1 MATTTT
7 ADRATIALDL
17 YGPVGRSAWLD
28 IDWRTHQRW
37 VQIGGRWVNVIDIG
51 PSADGDAAAG
61 TIVWIHGL
69 SGSWQNWLENLP
81 LFAQTHRCIA
91 MDLPGFGESEMP
103 AETITISGYA
113 ATVDELLRELGVTRA
128 TVVGNSMGGFV
139 GAEVAIRFGT
149 WVEKLVLVSAA
160 GLTVEHQRND
170 HALAALRRGS
180 RLLALGTGWL
190 ASKSD
195 ELARR
200 PRSRRAIL
208 SLVAAHPDRLP
219 APLVAEQLHG
229 AGKPGFID
237 ALDALTSYPIRDR
250 LGEITAPTLVV
261 WGTKDALV
269 PARDAWEF
277 GELIPGARVVVYE
290 DTGHVSMMERP
301 VAFNELVQEFLGN
314 TGPEGQVSPR
324 VSDRQARPQGAEP
337 ATS

>member
-1 MATTTT
+1 MAPTTT

-28 IDWRTHQRW
+28 IDWRAHQRW
-37 VQIGGRWVNVIDIG
+37 VRVGGRSMNVIDIG
-51 PSADGDAAAG
+51 PAADVGRAGADSAG

-69 SGSWQNWLENLP
+69 SGCWQNWLENLP
-81 LFAQTHRCIA
+81 LFARTHRCIA

-113 ATVDELLRELGVTRA
+113 AAVDELLRELGVTRA
-128 TVVGNSMGGFV
+128 TVVGNSMGGFI

-149 WVEKLVLVSAA
+149 WVDKLVLVSAA
-160 GLTVEHQRND
+160 GLTTEYRRND
-170 HALAALRRGS
+170 HAMAALRRGS
-180 RLLALGTGWL
+180 RWLALASGWL
-190 ASKSD
+190 ASRSD
-195 ELARR
+195 ALARR

-208 SLVAAHPDRLP
+208 GIVAAHPDRLP

-229 AGKPGFID
+229 AGRPGFID

-261 WGTKDALV
+261 WGAKDALV

-277 GELIPGARVVVYE
+277 GRLIPGARVVVYE
-290 DTGHVSMMERP
+290 DTGHLSMLERP
-301 VAFNELVQEFLGN
+301 VAFNALVQEFLGDA
-314 TGPEGQVSPR
+314 GPEGAVPPR
-324 VSDRQARPQGAEP
+324 ASA
-337 ATS
+337 

>member
-1 MATTTT
+1 
-7 ADRATIALDL
+7 
-17 YGPVGRSAWLD
+17 
-28 IDWRTHQRW
+28 
-37 VQIGGRWVNVIDIG
+37 
-51 PSADGDAAAG
+51 
-61 TIVWIHGL
+61 
-69 SGSWQNWLENLP
+69 
-81 LFAQTHRCIA
+81 

-113 ATVDELLRELGVTRA
+113 AAVDELLRVLGVTRA

-149 WVEKLVLVSAA
+149 WVDKLVLVSAA
-160 GLTVEHQRND
+160 GLTTEHLRND
-170 HALAALRRGS
+170 HALALLRRGS
-180 RLLALGTGWL
+180 RLLTLGAGWL
-190 ASKSD
+190 ASRSD

-208 SLVAAHPDRLP
+208 SIVAAHPDRLP

-229 AGKPGFID
+229 AGGSGFID

-261 WGTKDALV
+261 WGAKDALV

-277 GELIPGARVVVYE
+277 GRLIPGARVVVYE
-290 DTGHVSMMERP
+290 DTGHLSMLERP
-301 VAFNELVQEFLGN
+301 VAFNALVQEFLGN
-314 TGPEGQVSPR
+314 TGPEGRVPPR
-324 VSDRQARPQGAEP
+324 VSAQGAEP